1 MKKLLVI
8 CTLICAIGLLSACK
22 QEQESPQYVD
32 QYYCYDD
39 DDGMEVILHQDGT
52 VDVWYAITR
61 EHLTGTY
68 QCEFPYVE
76 LQITES
82 DSEGSEV
89 SLKTEFQQEIDSLK
103 FSLDADT
110 LYVFKNDIQ
119 GLPYTQVLV
128 SHSAFSHFLF
138 KQGL

>member
-1 MKKLLVI
+1 MKKILVI
-8 CTLICAIGLLSACK
+8 CTVICAIGLLSACK
-22 QEQESPQYVD
+22 QGQQSPQYENR
-32 QYYCYDD
+32 YYCYDD
-39 DDGMEVILHQDGT
+39 DDGMEVILHKDGT

-68 QCEFPYVE
+68 QCDFPHVE

-82 DSEGSEV
+82 DMEGSEV
-89 SLKTEFQQEIDSLK
+89 SLKTEFQQGIDSLK

-110 LYVFKNDIQ
+110 LYVFKS
-119 GLPYTQVLV
+119 PYTQALIP
-128 SHSAFSHFLF
+128 HSAFSHFLF